1 MSQKITLNQGQ
12 TEALGLIKQFLA
24 SKDKEFL
31 LEGAAGTGKTFLL
44 KQILK
49 HYNNKV
55 IAIAPSHK
63 AKKVLARSL
72 GFSVDDVRTVASA
85 LAIKLNENNGFF
97 EPDLFLRKSNR
108 VPIKK
113 YNLVILDEC
122 SMLSNTLHTEIN
134 NMILT
139 GTKVIY
145 VGDKSQLPPIGQET
159 DSDVFNI
166 KNRYLLTEKMRQL
179 KGSPIIKI
187 GELITENINSKDI
200 VANPIKPEH
209 RVNITDELSK
219 SSINWINNYDVLID
233 SFVDDFKNNNHDSNY
248 VKMVTFNNENHK
260 NKFSVGNLNKEIR
273 RRLFGPDAK
282 ELVVGEMLVAY
293 DSFMFDGEKQPIFY
307 NSDEFFI
314 KHIEYN
320 KPIKSFIRAFSKA
333 KGEREFKFEYKFNN
347 LTLETESKIT
357 LSKKIPV
364 IAEESLAKYKAD
376 LDNFYK
382 TDVQMAVLLS
392 KIFANLQYGYC
403 STAHK
408 AQGSTYTNTYVIED
422 NIMSEYTNLSNNKA
436 KNQALYV
443 AVSRPT
449 TKLVMFSENNL

>member
-1 MSQKITLNQGQ
+1 MSNKITLNQGQ
-12 TEALGLIKQFLA
+12 TEALELIKQFLA
-24 SKDKEFL
+24 SKETEFL

-55 IAIAPSHK
+55 TAIAPSHK
-63 AKKVLARSL
+63 AKKVLAKSL

-85 LAIKLNENNGFF
+85 LIITLNENTGEFKIN
-97 EPDLFLRKSNR
+97 EYLRKTQKI
-108 VPIKK
+108 PIKQFS
-113 YNLVILDEC
+113 LVILDEC
-122 SMLSNTLHTEIN
+122 SMVSDAIHKEITDT
-134 NMILT
+134 IT
-139 GTKVIY
+139 PGTKVIY

-166 KNRYLLTEKMRQL
+166 KNKYLLTQKMRQL
-179 KGSPIIKI
+179 AGSPIIKI
-187 GELITENINSKDI
+187 GELITENINSDNI
-200 VANPIKPEH
+200 VSNPIKPEH
-209 RVNITDELSK
+209 RVNIIDELSK
-219 SSINWINNYDVLID
+219 SSICWINNYDVLID
-233 SFVDDFKNNNHDSNY
+233 SFISDFKNNNYNSNY

-260 NKFSVGNLNKEIR
+260 NIFSVGNLNKEIR
-273 RRLFGPDAK
+273 KRLYGSNAK
-282 ELVVGEMLVAY
+282 ELVVGELLVAY
-293 DSFMFDGEKQPIFY
+293 DSFVFGKDKQPTFY

-314 KHIEYN
+314 KAIEYN
-320 KPIKSFIRAFSKA
+320 KTIKSVVTAHSSA
-333 KGEREFKFEYKFNN
+333 KGTRKYPYEYKVNY
-347 LTLETESKIT
+347 LTLETENKTT

-364 IAEESLAKYKAD
+364 IAEESLTKYKDD
-376 LDNFYK
+376 LDKLYK
-382 TDVQMAVLLS
+382 TDVQMALLLS
-392 KIFANLQYGYC
+392 KNFANLQYGYC

-422 NIMSEYTNLSNNKA
+422 NIMGEFTNMSNNKA